1 MLVLVVVIVVLVVVI
16 VIAVVVVVVVVVY
29 SNIGIL
35 LTSSFSWDIHYA
47 LCTPYLN
54 KQNILLLSSCKLYI
68 KTFTHGLFCSGRR
81 V

>member
-29 SNIGIL
+29 SNIGI
-35 LTSSFSWDIHYA
+35 A